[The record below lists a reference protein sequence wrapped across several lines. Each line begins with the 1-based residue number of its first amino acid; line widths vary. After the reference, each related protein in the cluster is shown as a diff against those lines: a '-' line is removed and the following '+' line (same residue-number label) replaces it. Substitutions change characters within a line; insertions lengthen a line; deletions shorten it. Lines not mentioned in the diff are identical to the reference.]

1 MPDLAKLTVDAVR
14 ALSMDAV
21 QRAGSG
27 HPGAPMGMAD
37 LAVVLWTKFLKVD
50 PGAPDWS
57 DRDRVV
63 LSNGHASMLLYS
75 MLHLSGFPVSIEDLR
90 NFRQWGSH
98 TAGHPEIDHRLGI
111 ETTTGPLGQGFATGV
126 GMAMA
131 EAHLRAVFGPELVDH
146 HTYAFVSDG
155 DLMEG
160 VAQEAAS
167 LAGHLRLGRLVYL
180 YDDNHITIDGPT
192 EVTYS
197 EDVALKYSAMGWQT
211 ISIDGHDHGAI
222 EQAIEAAVADDER
235 PSLIIART
243 HIGHGSP
250 TKQDTSAAHG
260 SPLGED
266 EVQRTRDA
274 IGWEHPPF
282 EVPDTVYRF
291 LATAMRR
298 GTDAHEAWTSRRSRA
313 FGADPTLARQW
324 DDHFGAKPVTLD
336 DPGFGPKL
344 ATRAAS
350 GKLFDQIATKVPS
363 FLGGSADLVGS
374 TKTHI
379 SFSAPYS
386 PKNRAGRNIHFGI
399 REHAMAAAVNGMAV
413 HGGVRPYA
421 GTFFVFADYL
431 RPALRLSALM
441 RAPSMWVFTHDS
453 IFVGEDGPTHQP
465 IEHLATLRAIPG
477 LVTLRPADAGE
488 TLESWEIALNRHD
501 GPTALILTRQ
511 DVPTLD
517 RPRGGVAKGAYVL
530 RDGADVTLIA
540 TGSEVSLSLD
550 AADILGGFGIDARV
564 VSMPSWELFA
574 SQSADDRE
582 DVLGRAPRV
591 SVEAGTTFGW
601 RRFVGDSGLTIGIDH
616 FGASAP
622 AEVLAEQFGFTPS
635 RVAARV
641 RALLG

>member
-50 PGAPDWS
+50 PGAPDWT
-57 DRDRVV
+57 DRDRIV

-75 MLHLSGFPVSIEDLR
+75 MLHLSGFPVSIEDIR
-90 NFRQWGSH
+90 RFRQWGSH
-98 TAGHPEIDHRLGI
+98 TAGHPEIDHGLGI

-192 EVTYS
+192 EVTYT

-211 ISIDGHDHGAI
+211 ISVDGHDHGAI
-222 EQAIEAAVADDER
+222 EQAVEAAVADDER
-235 PSLIIART
+235 PSLIIAHT

-250 TKQDTSAAHG
+250 TKQDTSSAHG

-282 EVPDTVYRF
+282 EVPDAVYRF

-298 GTDAHEAWTSRRSRA
+298 GTDAHEAWTNRRTQA
-313 FGADPTLARQW
+313 FGADPTLGRQW
-324 DDHFGAKPVTLD
+324 DDHFGANAVTLD

-379 SFSAPYS
+379 SFSAPFS
-386 PKNRAGRNIHFGI
+386 PTNRAGRNIHFGI

-413 HGGVRPYA
+413 HGGIRPYA

-441 RAPSMWVFTHDS
+441 RAPSIWVFTHDS
-453 IFVGEDGPTHQP
+453 FFVGEDGPTHQP
-465 IEHLATLRAIPG
+465 IEHLATLRAMPG

-501 GPTALILTRQ
+501 GPTALVLTRQ

-550 AADILGGFGIDARV
+550 AADILGGFGVDARV

-574 SQSADDRE
+574 SRPADERE
-582 DVLGRAPRV
+582 DVLGSAPRV
-591 SVEAGTTFGW
+591 SIEAGTTFGW
-601 RRFVGDSGLTIGIDH
+601 RRFVGDTGLMIGIDH

-641 RALLG
+641 RAWLG